1 MSHLVIGILIG
12 IAIGLLGPIGIS
24 KLRDLISKA

>member
-1 MSHLVIGILIG
+1 MSHFWLGIIIGVIAGLV
-12 IAIGLLGPIGIS
+12 GPIGIS